1 MAAGS
6 LGDEMTEQKLFAQPD
21 ASEWTELAPGNTR
34 RVLIHTR
41 ELMQVEFGF
50 DKGAVGAPHSHPHIQ
65 VSYVAEGRFEVT
77 IGGATEVVGQ
87 GGSFIVPS
95 GLVHSVVALEKGRLI
110 DVFTPMR
117 QDFV

>member
-1 MAAGS
+1 
-6 LGDEMTEQKLFAQPD
+6 MTQHKLFAQPNET
-21 ASEWTELAPGNTR
+21 AWTELAPGNTR
-34 RVLIHTR
+34 RVLIHTP

-50 DKGAVGAPHSHPHIQ
+50 EKGAVGAPHSHPHIQ
-65 VSYVAEGRFEVT
+65 VSYVAEGSFEVT
-77 IGGATEVVGQ
+77 IDGKTEVVGQ

-95 GLVHSVVALEKGRLI
+95 GLVHSVVALEKGRLV

>member
-1 MAAGS
+1 
-6 LGDEMTEQKLFAQPD
+6 MTEQKLFAQPD
-21 ASEWTELAPGNTR
+21 ASEWTALAPGNTR
-34 RVLIHTR
+34 RVLIHTP

-77 IGGATEVVGQ
+77 IDGATEVVGQ